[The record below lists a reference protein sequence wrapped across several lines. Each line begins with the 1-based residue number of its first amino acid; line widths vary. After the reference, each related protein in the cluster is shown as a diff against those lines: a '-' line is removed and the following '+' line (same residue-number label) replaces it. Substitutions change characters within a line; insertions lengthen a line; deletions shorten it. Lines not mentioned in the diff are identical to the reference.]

1 MATDGD
7 AADCL
12 LAVIDIGT
20 VTARLALSRVHKGR
34 VVALTK
40 QSTIVNLG
48 AGVDKTGRLDS
59 AAINRVSECIAAY
72 VATAQEAGAEWAVCT
87 LTSAARDAENSDE
100 LLYRLQALG
109 LLPQVI
115 PGEVEGRL
123 TFLGVAQDFFAH
135 KLLVADNGGG
145 STELAWGML
154 SAAGLDMGL
163 VRSTN
168 VGCRRLTDRYF
179 SQQKRV
185 CVEDLRAAH
194 EFAAEQFA
202 PVIAE
207 AHSLHL
213 QAEKLLACGGTAT
226 SLVAMTLE
234 LEPYDSAR
242 VHLSELDY
250 QQVCALEEKLAGLTV
265 EERAK
270 LPGLQAKRA
279 PVILAGSVAISELMK
294 QTGCETLT
302 VSESDLLV
310 GMSLTLDAAIRKE
323 TTAVGWR
330 PNFTHFD

>member
-1 MATDGD
+1 MLAYGD
-7 AADCL
+7 AADRL

-20 VTARLALSRVHKGR
+20 VTARLALSRVQNGR

-48 AGVDKTGRLDS
+48 VGVDKTGRLDS

-72 VATAQEAGAEWAVCT
+72 VATAQRAEAEYVVCT

-100 LLYRLQALG
+100 LLNRLQALG

-115 PGEVEGRL
+115 PGEVEGQL
-123 TFLGVAQDFFAH
+123 TFLGVAQDFPTH

-145 STELAWGML
+145 STELAWGAL
-154 SAAGLDMGL
+154 TATGLDMGL

-179 SQQKRV
+179 FQHELARM
-185 CVEDLRAAH
+185 EDLRAAH
-194 EFAAEQFA
+194 EFAAKLFA

-207 AHSLHL
+207 ARNLDL

-226 SLVAMTLE
+226 SLLAMTLE
-234 LEPYDSAR
+234 LEPYDSTR
-242 VHLSELDY
+242 VHLGELGY

-265 EERAK
+265 AERAK

-279 PVILAGSVAISELMK
+279 PVILAGTVAISELMK
-294 QTGCETLT
+294 QSGFETLT

-310 GMSLTLDAAIRKE
+310 GMSLTLDAAIREE
-323 TTAVGWR
+323 TTSVGWI
-330 PNFTHFD
+330 PIFAHLD